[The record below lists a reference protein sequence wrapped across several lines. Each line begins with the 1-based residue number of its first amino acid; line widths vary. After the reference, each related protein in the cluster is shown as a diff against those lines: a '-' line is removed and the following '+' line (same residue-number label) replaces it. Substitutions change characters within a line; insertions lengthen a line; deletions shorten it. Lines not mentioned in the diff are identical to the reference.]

1 MVGECDGQLTDGTR
15 NLGDDSV
22 DKDTSD
28 LFDLLDEPNQPA
40 TTAVSSAKK
49 KKRNWKAFKAL
60 NKKPRNEEK
69 TQEVNGYRPAR
80 LRRYT

>member
-49 KKRNWKAFKAL
+49 KKRN
-60 NKKPRNEEK
+60 
-69 TQEVNGYRPAR
+69 
-80 LRRYT
+80 